1 MVKFDPDKWM
11 RILLLRSRPKSDE
24 HKRYGTFNR
33 RMIAASID
41 SLVIT
46 GLIAPIIDYFYIQYY
61 GASTVPFNEILMH
74 ASEQAGKGGDSV
86 HVLFEALKE
95 AGYVDRL
102 VMNTK
107 WQFYA
112 YVVYCVVCWHFWSA
126 TPGKL
131 ICRLQVVDAKTGGR
145 IGTMQSILRAMFYLP
160 SALFFG
166 LGFFWIAFNKKRRGW
181 HDYFAGTE
189 VIIKQ
194 AAIKEP

>member
-1 MVKFDPDKWM
+1 MWDSIQRLWLGLILICCCSA
-11 RILLLRSRPKSDE
+11 ILLISDTPRPKLGSVNAPGASVVSD
-24 HKRYGTFNR
+24 RIVRVAMFQL
-33 RMIAASID
+33 ASN
-41 SLVIT
+41 
-46 GLIAPIIDYFYIQYY
+46 PIIDE
-61 GASTVPFNEILMH
+61 GA
-74 ASEQAGKGGDSV
+74 AG
-86 HVLFEALKE
+86 VLLSLKE